1 MIAGPR
7 HFTAL
12 AARLRWDPA
21 AIDLDADAAAWAALA
36 PERRARLTALLA
48 GFVVAEEAVAEEL
61 APFGPASGDPE
72 TAAAFVAQRGDE
84 ERHAALF
91 ARIWVDVVAPGGASS
106 GRAAPA
112 RALAPPAIVTLFAER
127 LPATAARLAAGET
140 GLAAAVGLY
149 HMVLEGIV
157 LAAGQKALLDD
168 LADGALPGIRTGVE
182 LVERDERWH
191 VGFGLRC
198 LLDLEPPPDLIADLL
213 DAGEEAATAWGDAV
227 PAAVRARAGAMH
239 RRRLAAVGLAPRPPA
254 GAPHAAVGSLA

>member
-12 AARLRWDPA
+12 EARLRWDPA
-21 AIDLDADAAAWAALA
+21 AIGLAADAAAWPALGA
-36 PERRARLTALLA
+36 KRRGRLTALLA

-61 APFGPASGDPE
+61 APFGPASADPD
-72 TAAAFVAQRGDE
+72 TAAAFAAQQGDE

-91 ARIWVDVVAPGGASS
+91 GRIWGDVVAPGGPSS

-112 RALAPPAIVTLFAER
+112 RALAPAAIVTLFAER
-127 LPATAARLAAGET
+127 LPATAARLAAGEA
-140 GLAAAVGLY
+140 GLADAVGLY

-168 LADGALPGIRTGVE
+168 LADGALPGVRAGVE

-198 LLDLEPPPDLIADLL
+198 LLDLAPPPGLIGALL
-213 DAGEEAATAWGDAV
+213 SEGEAAAGAWGDAV
-227 PAAVRARAGAMH
+227 PGGVRGRAGARH

-254 GAPHAAVGSLA
+254 GAAHAAAGS

>member
-21 AIDLDADAAAWAALA
+21 AIDLGEDAAAWPALDG
-36 PERRARLTALLA
+36 ERRARLTAILA

-61 APFGPASGDPE
+61 APFGPASADAD
-72 TAAAFVAQRGDE
+72 TAAAFAAQQGDE

-91 ARIWVDVVAPGGASS
+91 GRIWGDVVAPGGASS

-112 RALAPPAIVTLFAER
+112 PALAPPAIVTLFAER
-127 LPATAARLAAGET
+127 LPATAARLAAGEA
-140 GLAAAVGLY
+140 GLADAVGLY

-157 LAAGQKALLDD
+157 LAAGQKALLED

-198 LLDLEPPPDLIADLL
+198 LLDLEPPPDLVADLL
-213 DAGEEAATAWGDAV
+213 DAGEEAVAAWDVAV